1 MSMAFKID
9 ENQEYATKTEIR
21 FMLGVSYGKISDAIK
36 TGKLPIHLIDGKI
49 QLNVAEAKAVLAQRL
64 TIKKMTFLSRAAR

>member
-36 TGKLPIHLIDGKI
+36 TGKLAIHLVDGKI
-49 QLNVAEAKAVLAQRL
+49 QLNVSEAKAVLAQRL
-64 TIKKMTFLSRAAR
+64 TINSDLFK